1 MANAPSLSFSFLNW
15 SGMKNFIFL
24 LFIVTTLASCHKKP
38 DDLYHAILID
48 SVYVNQVLAAN
59 NATLRDIDYAKVEIN
74 IRFTEPVDTLLFDP
88 EKITFTGGNGVS
100 YTHRFDNKSQY
111 LTLIPGTPL
120 SSFSLYRL
128 LIDPGRN
135 LGGTIY
141 ESYMITFRTR
151 LDTTPKFPL
160 ISDDSLLTLI
170 QKKTFGYF
178 WDHAHPVSGLSR
190 ERLGS
195 GEIVTTGGSGFGL
208 MALLVGIKRNFITR
222 QEGFE
227 RFNKIVTFLARPE
240 TDRFHGAFPH
250 WLNGTTGKVIPFS
263 TNDNGGDLV
272 ETAFLMQGLLTVR
285 EYFKNGNAAET
296 AMCDAITTLW
306 QNVEWDWY
314 RKDNQ
319 NILYWHWSP
328 DHGWIINM
336 GIAGWNEALI
346 IYVLAASSPTHSIP
360 LSVYTQ
366 GWARN
371 GAYPMRN
378 NNTFYGIK
386 LPLGENYGGPLFF
399 AHYSF
404 LGLDPRNLS
413 DQYASYW
420 TQNVAHSKINHAYCK
435 ADPNGYAGYADNC
448 WGLTA
453 SDIQYGYS
461 ASSPTND
468 LGVIAPTAALS
479 SFPYTPE
486 ESMKAL
492 KFFYYTIGDKLLG
505 DYGFYDAFDLT
516 SSWFAS
522 SYIAIDQ
529 GPIVCMIENYR
540 TGFLWNLFMA
550 NTEVRAGLD
559 KLGFLY

>member
-1 MANAPSLSFSFLNW
+1 
-15 SGMKNFIFL
+15 MKHFIFL
-24 LFIVTTLASCHKKP
+24 LFIVTTLVSCRKKP
-38 DDLYHAILID
+38 DDPYHAILID
-48 SVYVNQVLAAN
+48 SIYVNHVFAAN

-74 IRFTEPVDTLLFDP
+74 IRFKQPVDTLLFDP
-88 EKITFTGGNGVS
+88 EKITFTGGIGAS
-100 YTHRFDNKSQY
+100 YTHRFDKKSQY
-111 LTLIPGTPL
+111 LTFFPGTLL
-120 SSFSLYRL
+120 SPFSLYRL

-190 ERLGS
+190 ERRGS

-208 MALLVGIKRNFITR
+208 MALLVGIERDFITR

-250 WLNGTTGKVIPFS
+250 WMNGTTGKVIPFS

-285 EYFKNGNAAET
+285 EYFKNGNTAEV
-296 AMCDAITTLW
+296 AMCDAINTLW

-319 NILYWHWSP
+319 NVLYWHWSP

-336 GIAGWNEALI
+336 GISGWNEALI
-346 IYVLAASSPTHSIP
+346 IYVLAASSPTHPIP

-378 NNTFYGIK
+378 NNTFYAIK

-420 TQNVAHSKINHAYCK
+420 SQNVAHSMINHAYCK
-435 ADPNGYAGYADNC
+435 ADPKDFAGYADNC

-453 SDIQYGYS
+453 SDIQNGYS

-468 LGVIAPTAALS
+468 RGVIAPTAALS

-505 DYGFYDAFDLT
+505 DYGFYDSFDLT
-516 SSWFAS
+516 TAWFAS

-540 TGFLWNLFMA
+540 TGLLWNLFMSSS
-550 NTEVRAGLD
+550 EVQAGLT
-559 KLGFLY
+559 KLGFSY